1 MLDGALGFDLQAMSP
16 PLVHGVA
23 RLAGIL
29 YAGGSNDDL
38 LNLIGPEPADTAE
51 RAGWLMDLS
60 WIYALNFA
68 PEQSDQLQRQ
78 ALRTNQVF
86 RVRGSANGPRLLAL
100 TAPGGLMVNTPLDFI
115 AEPAGL
121 ALDLAII
128 RPGGGLPPLLPDHD
142 AAIVAASDSEPEVL
156 TAIARVYG
164 AWPRPILNDPARI
177 LPISRT
183 WLPTALAGLP
193 GLFTAPARIVSRGE
207 LAATL
212 LPTLLPGTAFPFL
225 LRPLGSHAGQGLVA
239 IDAPGDVERFLGM
252 TPGDDFTLT
261 QFIDYRGANGWY
273 GKHRIAFVDG
283 APFLCHMASSEH
295 WMVHYLNAGMDKSPA
310 KRAAEAKAMAE
321 FDAFA
326 RRHRAGLDALVRA
339 MGLDYF
345 SIDCAE
351 LPDGRI
357 LVFEA
362 DTAAI
367 IHSMD
372 QPELYPYKGPA
383 MQRCYDAFG
392 AMVRNRAK
400 NMSGPAR
407 MEAI

>member
-1 MLDGALGFDLQAMSP
+1 MLDGALGVHLQAMLP

-23 RLAGIL
+23 RLAGVL
-29 YAGGSNDDL
+29 YGGGSNNDL
-38 LNLIGPEPADTAE
+38 LDLIGPEPADTAE
-51 RAGWLMDLS
+51 WAGWLMDLS
-60 WIYALNFA
+60 WIYALNYA
-68 PEQSDQLQRQ
+68 PEQSDQLQQQ
-78 ALRTNQVF
+78 ALQASQVF
-86 RVRGSANGPRLLAL
+86 RVRGSRNGPRLLAL
-100 TAPGGLMVNTPLDFI
+100 AAPGDLMVNTPLDFI
-115 AEPAGL
+115 TGPASI
-121 ALDLAII
+121 ALDLAFIQ
-128 RPGGGLPPLLPDHD
+128 PGGGLPRLLPEHD
-142 AAIVAASDSEPEVL
+142 VAIVAASDSEPEAL
-156 TAIARVYG
+156 NTIARVYG

-183 WLPTALAGLP
+183 WLPTVLAGLP
-193 GLFTAPARIVSRGE
+193 GLFTAPARIVSRDE
-207 LAATL
+207 LATTAPT
-212 LPTLLPGTAFPFL
+212 TLLPGAVFPFL
-225 LRPLGSHAGQGLVA
+225 LRPIGSHAGKGLEA
-239 IDAPGDVERFLGM
+239 IEAPSDVERFLDA
-252 TPGDDFTLT
+252 TPGEAFTLT

-273 GKHRIAFVDG
+273 GKYRIAFVDG

-295 WMVHYLNAGMDKSPA
+295 WMVHYLNAGMDESPA

-321 FDAFA
+321 FDDFK
-326 RRHRAGLDALVRA
+326 RRHQAGLDALVRA

-372 QPELYPYKGPA
+372 QPDLYPYKAPA

-392 AMVRNRAK
+392 AMIRSRVK
-400 NMSGPAR
+400 P
-407 MEAI
+407 